1 MTPPSGK
8 LPKDSAQRKRKALSK
23 KTRFEV
29 FKRDKFTCQY
39 CGAKAP
45 DVVLHVDHINPVA
58 NGGDG
63 AIMNLVTA
71 CVGCNSGKGARTLDD
86 RSAVERQRAQIEE
99 LQDRRQQ
106 LEMMLEWRDQE
117 QASRIDV
124 VDSIGQRLS
133 ERGGFIPSES
143 GKQNIRRWLKRFTVQ
158 EILAALDEAFDSYMK
173 FDGDK
178 PISSA
183 WETAFAKIP
192 AVANLRRQAK
202 ERPHVVKVAYVQA
215 ILRRR
220 FQTPRASYF
229 EALES
234 LVVDHRVPEDRLEQI
249 AVTATDWEDFC
260 AQAYKFA
267 PRLPKSFEDYWH
279 GPEGPEQPL
288 HPEEPVELVSDGYD
302 DDGYDDDGCD

>member
-1 MTPPSGK
+1 MS
-8 LPKDSAQRKRKALSK
+8 KRKNLSK

-45 DVVLHVDHINPVA
+45 DAILHVDHINPVA
-58 NGGDG
+58 NGGDS
-63 AIMNLVTA
+63 AILNLVTA
-71 CVGCNSGKGARTLDD
+71 CVACNSGKGARTLDD
-86 RSAVERQRAQIEE
+86 RSSVERQRAQIEE
-99 LQDRRQQ
+99 LQERRQQ

-117 QASRIDV
+117 QAAK
-124 VDSIGQRLS
+124 VDIVGAICARLA
-133 ERGGFIPSES
+133 ERGGFTPSEH
-143 GKQNIRRWLKRFTVQ
+143 GKSQLRRWLKRFTVE

-173 FDGDK
+173 FDGDE

-183 WETAFAKIP
+183 WEAAFAKIP

-234 LVVDHRVPEDRLEQI
+234 LVVEDRVPEDRLEQI

-260 AQAYKFA
+260 AQAYKAAPHQPMSFA
-267 PRLPKSFEDYWH
+267 DYLS

-288 HPEEPVELVSDGYD
+288 YPTEPAEVVSDGFD
-302 DDGYDDDGCD
+302 DDGYDNDGCDD